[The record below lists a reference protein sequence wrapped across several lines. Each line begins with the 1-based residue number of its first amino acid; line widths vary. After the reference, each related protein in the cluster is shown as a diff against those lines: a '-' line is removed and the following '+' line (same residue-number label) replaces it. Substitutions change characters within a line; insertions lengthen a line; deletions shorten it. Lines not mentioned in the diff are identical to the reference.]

1 MKNALKY
8 ALGVVLPALL
18 GGQALACYTVYDR
31 ANQVVYHAAAAP
43 VDMRY
48 QIHQTLP
55 AVFPGGHL
63 VFSVTDTAC
72 PPVNSSRR
80 SGVNLAVNSLP
91 RRSAYAPAPGV
102 TVIQSPGGDIYTNN
116 RP

>member
-1 MKNALKY
+1 MKNALKQV
-8 ALGVVLPALL
+8 LGVLLPALL
-18 GGQALACYTVYDR
+18 SSQALACYTVYNH

-55 AVFPGGHL
+55 GVFPGGHL
-63 VFSVTDTAC
+63 VFSVTDIAC
-72 PPVNSSRR
+72 PPVNSSGDRR
-80 SGVNLAVNSLP
+80 ASTAVNSLSN
-91 RRSAYAPAPGV
+91 RTVYSAGPAMRTSSASYPIV
-102 TVIQSPGGDIYTNN
+102 